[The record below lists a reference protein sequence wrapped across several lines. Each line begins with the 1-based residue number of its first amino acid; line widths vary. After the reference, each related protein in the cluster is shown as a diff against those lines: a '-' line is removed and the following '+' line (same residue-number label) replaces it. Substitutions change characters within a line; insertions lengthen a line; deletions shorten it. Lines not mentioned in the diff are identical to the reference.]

1 MRYSNKDYESF
12 GRQVASGRY
21 IHWTTCAFAL
31 ALVLVAGLC
40 LGRYVFPRPGPAG
53 GVNDPVSGES
63 ETKRPLK
70 DNSGL
75 AAAVNPKQQ
84 LLQSIFQH
92 EEEVHRDPAN
102 VEAWEHLGNLYF
114 DADEPTKA
122 VRAYNKVLE
131 MAPANVSV
139 LVDCGV
145 MYRQLRQFDPA
156 LDYFQKAL
164 RIDPKHENALFNSG
178 IVLYFDLQRKEEA
191 LNFWRRLLEV
201 NPDARAPTGETL
213 SSMVDSLSR

>member
-1 MRYSNKDYESF
+1 MRYSNKEYESF
-12 GRQVASGRY
+12 GRQVAAGRY
-21 IHWTTCAFAL
+21 IHWSTCAFAL
-31 ALVLVAGLC
+31 ALVLAVGLC
-40 LGRYVFPRPGPAG
+40 LGRYVFPRSGPGAG
-53 GVNDPVSGES
+53 ESGPGAGES
-63 ETKRPLK
+63 ETKRPLT

-92 EEEVHRDPAN
+92 EEEVRRDPAN

-114 DADEPTKA
+114 DADEPAKA
-122 VRAYNKVLE
+122 VRAYNRVLE
-131 MAPANVSV
+131 MTPANVSV

-145 MYRQLRQFDPA
+145 MYRQLRQYDPA
-156 LDYFQKAL
+156 LAYFQKAL
-164 RIDPKHENALFNSG
+164 GIDPKHENALFNSG

-201 NPDARAPTGETL
+201 NPDARAPSGETV
-213 SSMVDSLSR
+213 SSMVDSLSP